1 MPHTL
6 PKLPWDIA
14 ALEPNYLKSTMEFH
28 YGKHHNTYV
37 TKLNAALEGTG
48 HENVAIEEL
57 LTGLKTKDFPADKR
71 QAVINHGGGHYNHTL
86 FWNILGPNSTEE
98 PFGELAEQI
107 NKDFGSFTEFKE
119 KFATNAT
126 NLFGSGWTWLTVK
139 KDGSL
144 QIENTANQ
152 DNCLMDSD
160 RKPIMVLDV
169 WEHAYYLEHQNLR
182 PNFITTFWKMVNW
195 KQVAE
200 YYALAKSG
208 KTIINLDT
216 VAA

>member
-98 PFGELAEQI
+98 PSGELAEQI

-160 RKPIMVLDV
+160 RKPILVLDV

-200 YYALAKSG
+200 YYSLAKTG

-216 VAA
+216 VAV

>member
-98 PFGELAEQI
+98 PSGELAEQI

-160 RKPIMVLDV
+160 RKPILVLDV

-182 PNFITTFWKMVNW
+182 PNFITIFWKMVNW

-200 YYALAKSG
+200 YYALAKAG

-216 VAA
+216 VAV

>member
-57 LTGLKTKDFPADKR
+57 LIGLKTKDFPADKR

-98 PFGELAEQI
+98 PSGELAEQI

-200 YYALAKSG
+200 YYVLAKLG

-216 VAA
+216 VAV